1 MAPSLGRVTVLRY
14 ALLRTMVLFGCLL
27 ALYLVGVRNPVELI
41 ALTGVTSIALSYVLL
56 RGPREAMARTVAERA
71 ARRLRDPGDPRG
83 QDELAE
89 DRDDDARRA
98 PTGVE
103 PADDADEGPRAG

>member
-1 MAPSLGRVTVLRY
+1 MTVLRY

-27 ALYLVGVRNPVELI
+27 ALYLLGVRNPVELI

-71 ARRLRDPGDPRG
+71 ARRLRDPADARG
-83 QDELAE
+83 QDELTE

-98 PTGVE
+98 PTRVD
-103 PADDADEGPRAG
+103 PAEDEQDPRAGA